1 MPAQYTSE
9 RFVGRDE
16 AFERLAARLD
26 DAAAWPVADD
36 DRHGHVG
43 RRRHPVPRRGDGP
56 DAGARPADDRPA
68 GRGLVGGVDEPYGAI
83 VRAIGPALRALPD
96 DVLADRLAP
105 APRRSSASCPTWAT
119 GSSRAAPGPATGASP
134 RRERRQARTLES
146 ILGVLGPPGRAQPGP
161 AGHRGPPP
169 GRRRDPGARHVPGP
183 DLARPAAGDRGHV
196 PAGRRRARRPVAGG
210 PRRDHVQPAAPDP
223 ARPPA
228 ARSRRAGR
236 ADRGHPGRARLG
248 QPAAPRGRTVG
259 WPAARRRGAPGGP
272 PGAAEQLADRLVR
285 RPRDRPDGDPLGRM
299 PARAPADRAG
309 RAAAGSRC
317 SWRPWPPP
325 TSSARTGRR
334 RARSSGPRAR

>member
-26 DAAAWPVADD
+26 DAAGGRSRTMIVTGTAGVGVTRFLDEATVRMRALTEPMTVLRATAWI
-36 DRHGHVG
+36 G
-43 RRRHPVPRRGDGP
+43 
-56 DAGARPADDRPA
+56 GA
-68 GRGLVGGVDEPYGAI
+68 DEPYGA
-83 VRAIGPALRALPD
+83 
-96 DVLADRLAP
+96 DRP
-105 APRRSSASCPTWAT
+105 GHRP
-119 GSSRAAPGPATGASP
+119 GAPGVARRRPGRPAGL
-134 RRERRQARTLES
+134 RRLGGRPPPARPGRPARAERRLDRRPERHRARTTAGPDAGEHP
-146 ILGVLGPPGRAQPGP
+146 GRARPPGRAQPGP
-161 AGHRGPPP
+161 ARHRGPPP

-210 PRRDHVQPAAPDP
+210 PRRDHVQPAAPHP

-236 ADRGHPGRARLG
+236 ADRGHPGRARVG

-259 WPAARRRGAPGGP
+259 WPAARRGGAPGGP
-272 PGAAEQLADRLVR
+272 TGAAEQLADRLVR

-299 PARAPADRAG
+299 PARRPADRAR
-309 RAAAGSRC
+309 RAAPGSAA
-317 SWRPWPPP
+317 
-325 TSSARTGRR
+325 ARGPGRR
-334 RARSSGPRAR
+334 LRARHGPVGAALGERPARG